1 MITFMELHEKLME
14 CAKLSANT
22 PSKDHHVVVTAI
34 HQTLAHIP
42 DWLDKDCIDPMDP
55 LMTVYENYDSIML
68 KKVNQQYFTIGVI
81 NRAGKE
87 LEVTLPTLVVEKG
100 IKWYKENA
108 MPTMSKEFLKEELR
122 RVVNMMQD
130 PDHFSKRECIETLH
144 SVLEQIPE
152 WKDASVLPPYCPL
165 LTIYG
170 NYDEVLIGSLNDQFF
185 TLVYYVKPGD
195 IVYGED
201 GTPMFKNG
209 ACCALPYTI
218 AETGVK
224 KYFNDINT
232 VEVTEPERPYPK
244 SPVFNPS
251 KVRLGFKKLDPRAIM
266 PRYAHVGDAGMDVF
280 ALDDVTL
287 PLHAATMVHTGIA
300 AEIPEG
306 YEIQVR
312 ARSGLATKGVTV
324 WNAPGTI
331 DSKYRGEICVIL
343 MFLSNHLVVS
353 GDNEDP
359 HANSYQIQS
368 GDRIAQLVLAPVTEA
383 EPYEVQ
389 ELSTTDRGTGG
400 FGSTGR

>member
-1 MITFMELHEKLME
+1 MMTFMELHEKLME
-14 CAKLSANT
+14 CAKLTANT

-42 DWLDKDCIDPMDP
+42 DWLNKDCIGPMDP

-68 KKVNQQYFTIGVI
+68 KKVDQQYFTISVT

-87 LEVTLPTLVVEKG
+87 VEVTLPTLVAEKG
-100 IKWYKENA
+100 IKWYKENF
-108 MPTMSKEFLKEELR
+108 MTRMTKEFLKEELK
-122 RVVNMMQD
+122 RVANMMQD
-130 PDHFSKRECIETLH
+130 PDHFSKEECIKTLH

-152 WKDASVLPPYCPL
+152 WKDASVLPPFCPL
-165 LTIYG
+165 LTIYD
-170 NYDEVLIGSLNDQFF
+170 NYDDILIGSLSDQFF
-185 TLVYYVKPGD
+185 TLVHYVNPS
-195 IVYGED
+195 VTTYRED
-201 GTPMFKNG
+201 GTQNFKNG
-209 ACCALPYTI
+209 ACCALPYI
-218 AETGVK
+218 VAEIGMK
-224 KYFNDINT
+224 AYFNDVNT
-232 VEVTEPERPYPK
+232 VEIPEQPERPVLKP
-244 SPVFNPS
+244 PR
-251 KVRLGFKKLDPRAIM
+251 VRLGFKKLDPRAIM

-287 PLHAATMVHTGIA
+287 PLHAPTMVHTGIA

-312 ARSGLATKGVTV
+312 PRSGLATKGVTV
-324 WNAPGTI
+324 WNAPGTV

-343 MFLSNHLVVS
+343 MFLTNELVATS
-353 GDNEDP
+353 DNDGP
-359 HANSYQIQS
+359 SANTYQIQS